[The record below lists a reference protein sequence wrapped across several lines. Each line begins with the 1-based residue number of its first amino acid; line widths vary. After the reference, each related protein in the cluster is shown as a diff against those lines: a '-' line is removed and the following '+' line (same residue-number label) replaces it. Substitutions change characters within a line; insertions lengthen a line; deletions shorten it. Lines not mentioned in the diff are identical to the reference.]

1 MEANAASLRYLQK
14 GCEKSKISPHY
25 ALHSLCVQNHLLEV
39 DGKKAPA
46 VGWDTIKYM
55 VAVVQYGGR
64 ITDEYDKLL
73 MDTLAE
79 KYFQQ
84 VPTHC
89 FIKLAQVWLHTL
101 SQLQI
106 SAHAFKLSF

>member
-1 MEANAASLRYLQK
+1 MCIVRKKAVRKARCALTTAS
-14 GCEKSKISPHY
+14 
-25 ALHSLCVQNHLLEV
+25 HSLCVQNHLLEV
-39 DGKKAPA
+39 DGKKTP
-46 VGWDTIKYM
+46 VIGWDTIKYM

-84 VPTHC
+84 VLTHWYNDV
-89 FIKLAQVWLHTL
+89 KLAQVFVVYM
-101 SQLQI
+101 SSLQI
-106 SAHAFKLSF
+106 SA

>member
-1 MEANAASLRYLQK
+1 M
-14 GCEKSKISPHY
+14 
-25 ALHSLCVQNHLLEV
+25 
-39 DGKKAPA
+39 DGKRAPV

-64 ITDEYDKLL
+64 ITDEYDKQL

-84 VPTHC
+84 VTMH
-89 FIKLAQVWLHTL
+89 
-101 SQLQI
+101 
-106 SAHAFKLSF
+106 

>member
-1 MEANAASLRYLQK
+1 MFCKEMT
-14 GCEKSKISPHY
+14 SPQINSR
-25 ALHSLCVQNHLLEV
+25 HSLCVQNHLLDV
-39 DGKKAPA
+39 DSKKAPA
-46 VGWDTIKYM
+46 PRWDTIRYM

-84 VPTHC
+84 VAALWYAD
-89 FIKLAQVWLHTL
+89 IEL
-101 SQLQI
+101 SLTSCGFASREVQPAGTE
-106 SAHAFKLSF
+106 SS